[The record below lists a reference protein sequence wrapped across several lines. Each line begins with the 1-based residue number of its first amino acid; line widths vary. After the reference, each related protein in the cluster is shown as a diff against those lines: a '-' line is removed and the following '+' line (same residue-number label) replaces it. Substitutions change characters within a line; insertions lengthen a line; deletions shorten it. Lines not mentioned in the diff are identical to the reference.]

1 LFPGYFQLSRQV
13 SHDNL
18 SHITALVTISQF
30 AWFMVDSKNTKLFV
44 KLIGHAM
51 AEKCHAIHF
60 E

>member
-1 LFPGYFQLSRQV
+1 
-13 SHDNL
+13 
-18 SHITALVTISQF
+18 
-30 AWFMVDSKNTKLFV
+30 MVDSKNTKLFV